1 MRIHAHPA
9 KIHQSSAAN
18 FNRPIRRAWNR
29 RIIDIRDSIG
39 TMVDTMTRA
48 TETTGVTLMDIAASM
63 AGAVEEK
70 KEGQGDNMWPNE
82 GIKE

>member
-1 MRIHAHPA
+1 
-9 KIHQSSAAN
+9 
-18 FNRPIRRAWNR
+18 
-29 RIIDIRDSIG
+29 
-39 TMVDTMTRA
+39 MVDTMTRA